1 MRIIGVFAVFFL
13 GACSTKTDQ
22 KPIAKIGNE
31 SIYMETVDSLLGD
44 QLNTMRKNALQSL
57 ISIKLMKLEAEKK
70 GLNHQQYKD
79 QEIFQ
84 KSREVFWEEV
94 SSYALRNGIEP
105 QDSNQWNLL
114 REQRKLAYR
123 KSRHAVLIDSL
134 RKFYHVEE
142 FYDKPDDPS
151 TALIDQLEG
160 QERGAPQPLAELHV
174 IFDYDCGHCM
184 IEKDVLD
191 LAFAQWGG
199 VVKFNYIYY
208 APEYSIRG
216 RIADAVGQSSNFW
229 QAWPMISNSEVST
242 DELQNV
248 AIEKGWITSPMDNMK
263 ARFQKN
269 KERLK
274 ELGIYSVP
282 TYILNGIVLPPN
294 TTTDE
299 LLSYLYSQLSYQVEQ
314 EEVS

>member
-1 MRIIGVFAVFFL
+1 MLFL
-13 GACSTKTDQ
+13 VSCTSHTKP

-31 SIYMETVDSLLGD
+31 PIYMETVDSLLGE

-57 ISIKLMKLEAEKK
+57 IAIKLMKLEAEKK
-70 GLNHQQYKD
+70 GLDHQQYKD
-79 QEIFQ
+79 HEIFQ
-84 KSREVFWEEV
+84 KSKEVTWEEV

-105 QDSNQWNLL
+105 QDSNQWNML

-134 RKFYHVEE
+134 RKVYHVEE
-142 FYDKPDDPS
+142 FYDKSNDPN
-151 TALIDQLEG
+151 AVLIDQLQG
-160 QERGAPQPLAELHV
+160 QERGASQPLAELYV

-191 LAFAQWGG
+191 LAFAKWGG

-208 APEYSIRG
+208 APEYSARG
-216 RIADAVGQSSNFW
+216 RIADAVGQSGNFW
-229 QAWPMISNSEVST
+229 QAWPIISNNEVT
-242 DELQNV
+242 IDELKEI
-248 AIEKGWITSPMDNMK
+248 AIGNGWIANPMVNMK
-263 ARFQKN
+263 RRFQKN
-269 KERLK
+269 KERLN

-282 TYILNGIVLPPN
+282 TYILNGIVLPPS

-299 LLSYLYSQLSYQVEQ
+299 LLNYLYAQLSNEA
-314 EEVS
+314 SG